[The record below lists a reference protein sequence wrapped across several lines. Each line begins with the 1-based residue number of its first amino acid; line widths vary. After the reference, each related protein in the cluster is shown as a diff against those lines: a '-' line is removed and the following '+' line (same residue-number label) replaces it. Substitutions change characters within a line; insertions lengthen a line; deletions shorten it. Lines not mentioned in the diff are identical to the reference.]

1 MLFIPINAVKMSL
14 MKDSL
19 YGGLPLVAKI
29 DETSVAALKLPRL
42 GWPQR
47 VSDPTSSM
55 FSQPKTD
62 SRPIFKVLDAD
73 PSFDDERMSALAV
86 G

>member
-1 MLFIPINAVKMSL
+1 MKHSL
-14 MKDSL
+14 NRSL
-19 YGGLPLVAKI
+19 AFVAKV

-47 VSDPTSSM
+47 VSDPVFSM

-62 SRPIFKVLDAD
+62 SRPILKIFDAD
-73 PSFDDERMSALAV
+73 SSFDDARMSALAV